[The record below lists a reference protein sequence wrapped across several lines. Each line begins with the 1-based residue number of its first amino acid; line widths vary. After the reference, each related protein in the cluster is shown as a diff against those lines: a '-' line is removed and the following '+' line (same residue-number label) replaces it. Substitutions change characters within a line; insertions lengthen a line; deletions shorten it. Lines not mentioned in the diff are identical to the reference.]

1 MAVLLDLAGVC
12 TGLQVTPGMPVDK
25 SAHDAAVDSV
35 LDAKLKLSNEVR
47 VSVSLETGVVEV
59 AHPQSV
65 DRTSAAFNR
74 ATTLRHVGPLSQVQP
89 GPGTL
94 ARRPAHSLYRR

>member
-35 LDAKLKLSNEVR
+35 LDAKLKLSN
-47 VSVSLETGVVEV
+47 
-59 AHPQSV
+59 
-65 DRTSAAFNR
+65 SASRPTRSDCEHFVIGELGIAVGDPMR
-74 ATTLRHVGPLSQVQP
+74 AS
-89 GPGTL
+89 
-94 ARRPAHSLYRR
+94 ASLYRR